1 MSMKIWK
8 TLPTE
13 LQSKILKQ
21 SNERNTKEY
30 FWPNDLS
37 YLLYNYKNNLLQK
50 SFHIQRRA
58 KRTKPTNLSTT
69 KKSEKRVTN
78 KNCADQSKSSKAS
91 CQFKKKGS

>member
-58 KRTKPTNLSTT
+58 KRTKPTSIYLIDW
-69 KKSEKRVTN
+69 SERYVTMVWE
-78 KNCADQSKSSKAS
+78 
-91 CQFKKKGS
+91 